1 MWNFWTHFPISLTL
15 CPRLQIL
22 SPSNPQNLSSG
33 KFQYKSSLYLC
44 NKIEGPFHGN
54 ACLCSFSLV
63 AKWVAFLSGGTSH
76 IRELVG
82 KRKVLGADMYAW
94 LLEPHHW
101 RLHLG
106 WALLLIWWTTMTT
119 LPSTPP
125 LSPSDIASQIGQTN
139 SIPRLQLPS
148 PSLPARSKNLRPN
161 PSKPNCPW
169 SSLSQHL
176 VSVNNRTFHT
186 DAKT

>member
-1 MWNFWTHFPISLTL
+1 MEFNFRGTWLFKVILYKLWSAYKCKGNFYLGNWWALTSKKKLVLSSMWNFWTHFPISLTL

-22 SPSNPQNLSSG
+22 SPSNPQNLASG
-33 KFQYKSSLYLC
+33 KFQYKSSICLC

-82 KRKVLGADMYAW
+82 KCKVLEADMYAW
-94 LLEPHHW
+94 FLEPHHW

-106 WALLLIWWTTMTT
+106 WALLLIWWTAMTT

-125 LSPSDIASQIGQTN
+125 LSPSDIASQIGQTA
-139 SIPRLQLPS
+139 S
-148 PSLPARSKNLRPN
+148 
-161 PSKPNCPW
+161 
-169 SSLSQHL
+169 
-176 VSVNNRTFHT
+176 
-186 DAKT
+186 